1 MTGAR
6 FCRSSSRIKRVDQPP
21 DIESVHAG
29 AVDDGA
35 GMLQAR
41 AATGERPARRRNI
54 EGTPSMTKPRLYGI
68 SGSRAIRAI
77 WGIEETGIAYEHIPV
92 SYGADSKG
100 ADYLAVNPNGR
111 IPALVDGDLQLFE
124 SMAINL
130 YLAKRYGGA
139 LYPSSAKDEAL
150 TWQWSLWAISEIE
163 PLQMQIVIQKIFTP
177 EDKRNPK
184 VVEQAARGL
193 QRPLKVLNASLDG
206 RDWLVGG
213 AFSVADLNVASV
225 MHLMR
230 MIGFDYS
237 EHANVQRWADACYAR
252 PAFARALARP

>member
-1 MTGAR
+1 
-6 FCRSSSRIKRVDQPP
+6 
-21 DIESVHAG
+21 
-29 AVDDGA
+29 
-35 GMLQAR
+35 
-41 AATGERPARRRNI
+41 
-54 EGTPSMTKPRLYGI
+54 MTKPRLFGI

-77 WGIEETGIAYEHIPV
+77 WGIEETGIDYEHVPV
-92 SYGADSKG
+92 TYGGDSKG

-111 IPALVDGDLQLFE
+111 IPALIDGDLQLFE

-139 LYPSSAKDEAL
+139 LYPADTANEARA
-150 TWQWSLWAISEIE
+150 WQWSVWGISEIE
-163 PLQMQIVIQKIFTP
+163 PLQMQIVIQKLFTP

-184 VVEQAARGL
+184 VVEHATKSL
-193 QRPLKVLNASLDG
+193 QRPLKVLDTTLEE
-206 RDWLVGG
+206 REWLVGD

-230 MIGFDYS
+230 MINFDYS

-252 PAFARALARP
+252 PALARALAKP